1 MTTSRESGSAPLHM
15 FKKHAAEKVL
25 MFHVRSW
32 RTANL
37 GHRALQ
43 VEKQRHDPQN
53 ANKLDETQQQVKGLA
68 ESIQRIERLLMQQ
81 GGGKQSK
88 GEGSSVL

>member
-1 MTTSRESGSAPLHM
+1 M
-15 FKKHAAEKVL
+15 FKKHAAETAL

-43 VEKQRHDPQN
+43 VEKQRHDPHTPIAEQVAEN

-68 ESIQRIERLLMQQ
+68 ESIQRIERLLMQH
-81 GGGKQSK
+81 GGGQQSK